1 MMLEVKPLLP
11 HEWPVLKSVRLRALA
26 DAPDAFSTTWTQAQ
40 AYSDRDWQARAG
52 RFMVNPPAA
61 MRIAYLNG
69 TPCGMM
75 SCYPTSPA
83 NQDER
88 PVAELTAVW
97 VDPTV
102 RGQGIG
108 EALMASV
115 VEWAGFQGIAVLQA
129 WVTEGSHRAI
139 AFYKKV
145 GFEETGQRQ
154 AEGPNAPQHIILMA
168 RMLTPPAHHSSR

>member
-1 MMLEVKPLLP
+1 MLEVKPLLAS
-11 HEWPVLKSVRLRALA
+11 EWPVLKAVRLRALA
-26 DAPDAFSTTWTQAQ
+26 DVPNAFSTTVAQAQ
-40 AYSDRDWQARAG
+40 AYSDTEWQMRAG

-61 MRIAYLNG
+61 MRIAYLDG

-75 SCYPTSPA
+75 SCYPASPESA
-83 NQDER
+83 GAEQ
-88 PVAELTAVW
+88 VAELTAVW
-97 VDPTV
+97 VDSTV

-108 EALMASV
+108 EALVASIV
-115 VEWAGFQGIAVLQA
+115 GWAVAQGIGMLQA

-154 AEGPNAPQHIILMA
+154 AEGPDAPQHIILMA
-168 RMLTPPAHHSSR
+168 RMLTPAAHHSSR